1 MYSHWDRSGL
11 TTTAL
16 GDPLRWPSVFAI
28 PLWCRAMS
36 VVPFSTITWPATI
49 CWKSPFTV
57 AISRASRRARR
68 TSLLGSQ
75 ITSRGSLVG
84 VGEAFGAEDGVGDSA
99 AAVLVPAEGDWWEAT
114 GVVVP
119 HAVSKIPATAAA
131 TANPRERCV
140 MVL

>member
-28 PLWCRAMS
+28 PLWFRAMS

-57 AISRASRRARR
+57 AISRASRRASR

-84 VGEAFGAEDGVGDSA
+84 VGEAFGAEDGIGGSGA
-99 AAVLVPAEGDWWEAT
+99 GVLVLAWWVGGDASE
-114 GVVVP
+114 
-119 HAVSKIPATAAA
+119 
-131 TANPRERCV
+131 
-140 MVL
+140 